1 MGWGGTPG
9 GSRGT
14 AVQLQYRR
22 SVLQPVAV
30 RGDGALEA
38 GTAGEQVEGVPPS
51 LLSGSWWAS
60 PILQG
65 QVHAFSK
72 QWSPAPSVV
81 NDRSSLLPSP
91 GVHRSSPSWL
101 PAGRHFLDKCPRLLR
116 AMHPLHNPLK
126 GHYPACRG
134 DSCRGHSQGLP
145 WVPIAVRGEPEPRLA
160 GPSGSVQ
167 GGRTPWP
174 PGLWRVSRSL
184 LNGDGEEGPV

>member
-22 SVLQPVAV
+22 SVLQPAAV

-60 PILQG
+60 PIPHG
-65 QVHAFSK
+65 QVQAISK
-72 QWSPAPSVV
+72 QWSPARSVV

-101 PAGRHFLDKCPRLLR
+101 PAGRHFLDKCPRVLR
-116 AMHPLHNPLK
+116 ATQPLHDPLK
-126 GHYPACRG
+126 GHYPAWRG
-134 DSCRGHSQGLP
+134 GAAEDTGRQGLP

-167 GGRTPWP
+167 GGRTPR